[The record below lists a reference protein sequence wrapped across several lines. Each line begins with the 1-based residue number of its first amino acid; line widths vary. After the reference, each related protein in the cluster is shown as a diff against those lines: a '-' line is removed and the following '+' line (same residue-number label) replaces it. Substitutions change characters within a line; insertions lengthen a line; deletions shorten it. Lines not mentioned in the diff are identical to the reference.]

1 MGKDAKEVE
10 KRITTL
16 YLIQKS
22 SHDSVIKASSM
33 QYHSMNRVAIAAC
46 IMETNI
52 AIMICKTKNVCQSG
66 FDVRAVLRK
75 GNFNI
80 PSAKEWNR
88 QVCASHQ
95 HLPLNKRFAL
105 FAWICT
111 CSYPTSFM
119 ILMAST
125 RC

>member
-22 SHDSVIKASSM
+22 SHDSVIKTSSM
-33 QYHSMNRVAIAAC
+33 QYHSMNTDRVAIAAC

-52 AIMICKTKNVCQSG
+52 AIMTCKTKNICQSG
-66 FDVRAVLRK
+66 FDVRAVLGK

-80 PSAKEWNR
+80 PSVKYGMDRYAHLSNVYHLKILLYLPGFAP
-88 QVCASHQ
+88 VII
-95 HLPLNKRFAL
+95 LPL
-105 FAWICT
+105 
-111 CSYPTSFM
+111 S
-119 ILMAST
+119 
-125 RC
+125 